1 MTEEIHDTSHL
12 DRYLQTRQRVSL
24 LNAIWRPMAAG
35 AAGAAL
41 VIAAAS
47 VVLPRITYR
56 DIEVPRITLRDVT
69 VPNIITK
76 DLEIPIPRVVAPPPP
91 VAANPP
97 SPPSDAPRTPEE
109 QKFHDKPEYRDTAY
123 HGRIT
128 KSVDGKAISF
138 AGGKSFWP
146 AHWDS
151 ATHATVADPDVALDS
166 DPYVGDLGFCR
177 PQREHPELWDC
188 SAMHGGVEVPIPA
201 KQTDASATL
210 PQSSINSTPTRST
223 TDMINV
229 EVDVGDR
236 AIEAQVDTGCSYPL
250 SMPSSLADE
259 LIKKGFAFEAGT
271 TRTSL
276 ADGTE
281 REVRVVMVNAI
292 TVEGR
297 VLKDVEAVA
306 PPNPTASVLLGLGA
320 LNHLGGYKFEEGRLV
335 FTSERPR

>member
-109 QKFHDKPEYRDTAY
+109 QKFHDRPEYKDAAY
-123 HGRIT
+123 HGRIVT
-128 KSVDGKAISF
+128 SRDGHVLSF
-138 AGGKSFWP
+138 ADGRDFHP
-146 AHWDS
+146 AHWDD
-151 ATHATVADPDVALDS
+151 AAGKVVYDPDQVITS
-166 DPYVGDLGFCR
+166 DEYVGDLGMCV
-177 PQREHPELWDC
+177 PHKGHEGMWDC
-188 SAMHGGVEVPIPA
+188 TAVHNGKATFVSGDDSGRPVEPQPPI
-201 KQTDASATL
+201 D
-210 PQSSINSTPTRST
+210 STPTRSAT
-223 TDMINV
+223 ATVDMINV
-229 EVDVGDR
+229 DIDVGDYPVS
-236 AIEAQVDTGCSYPL
+236 AQVDTGCSWPL
-250 SMPSSLADE
+250 SLPKDLADILVKRGLAIRAGSSE
-259 LIKKGFAFEAGT
+259 TTFADGITHDVDIILIKT
-271 TRTSL
+271 
-276 ADGTE
+276 
-281 REVRVVMVNAI
+281 I
-292 TVEGR
+292 TVDGR
-297 VLKDVEAVA
+297 VLHDVEA
-306 PPNPTASVLLGLGA
+306 SVVSRDATVLPGLGA
-320 LNHLGGYKFEEGRLV
+320 LNRLGPFKIENGAIV
-335 FTSERPR
+335 FERPT